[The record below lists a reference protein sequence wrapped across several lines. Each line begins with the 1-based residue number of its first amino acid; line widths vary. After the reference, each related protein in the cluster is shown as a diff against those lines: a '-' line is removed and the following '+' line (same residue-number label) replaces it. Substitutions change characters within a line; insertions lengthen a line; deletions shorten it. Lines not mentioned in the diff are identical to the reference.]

1 MSIISAIIPA
11 VRDFLIARLTA
22 PAVPESRRGWSPTSS
37 AGVHVDED
45 VALRYAAV
53 WICCRVIAEAI
64 SAMPWNVMQRDGN
77 KRSRIQGHPADW
89 LLHVAPNSELSA
101 YTFRETMLFWALTWG
116 NGYAEIERDGSLRPV
131 ALWPIEPDRVE
142 PQRDATGA
150 LVYEAR
156 NSGTGR
162 AFIPARDMFHLRGP
176 GWNGLKGYSPIDLAR
191 ESIGL
196 GLACQKFGGAF
207 FGNGATPG
215 GVIEAPSTLEL
226 SPEAKRILLDEWN
239 KVHRG
244 PGKYGKVTYLDGGMT
259 YKPISIAPN
268 SAQFLETRQHQVLE
282 IARWYK
288 VPPHKIYELTRATY
302 NNVEQHQIEF
312 LTETLVPWIVRLE
325 QEADAKLL
333 GPYQR
338 SRLYTKIKPEALLR
352 GDIKTRYEAYALG
365 RQWGWLS
372 INDVRGLEDMD
383 PIPAGG
389 DEYLTPLNM
398 REAGGQLQ
406 PPEPQAQLA
415 ALEERLQRLLA
426 LAHEQRQQPVNLNLA
441 QGGTTVQVDHHWPA
455 PVAAEIRPEIRVETP
470 VAINVEAPVPQPAEV
485 TIHNLQAPPSI
496 EVKPNIHIEAPPATP
511 APDVRIEAPV
521 AVTVE
526 APAPQPAEVVVNV
539 ATSTPEV
546 RIDAP
551 VAINVEAP
559 PAPEVTV
566 NVEASP
572 TPEIHVETP
581 VAINVEAPVP
591 QPAEVTIQ
599 NLQATP
605 SIEVRPNIH
614 VEAPPAPDVVLQV
627 GEQINDPAQSVPD

>member
-1 MSIISAIIPA
+1 
-11 VRDFLIARLTA
+11 
-22 PAVPESRRGWSPTSS
+22 
-37 AGVHVDED
+37 
-45 VALRYAAV
+45 
-53 WICCRVIAEAI
+53 
-64 SAMPWNVMQRDGN
+64 MQRDGN

-101 YTFRETMLFWALTWG
+101 YTFRETLLFWALTWG
-116 NGYAEIERDGSLRPV
+116 NGYAEIERDGSLRPI
-131 ALWPIEPDRVE
+131 ALWPIEPDRAD
-142 PQRDATGA
+142 PQRDAAGA
-150 LVYEAR
+150 LVYEVR

-162 AFIPARDMFHLRGP
+162 ATIPARDMFHLRGP

-215 GVIEAPSTLEL
+215 GVIEAPDTLEL
-226 SPEAKRILLDEWN
+226 SPDAKNILLKEWN
-239 KVHRG
+239 QVHRG
-244 PGKYGKVTYLDGGMT
+244 PGKYGKVTYLDGGMK
-259 YKPISIAPN
+259 YKPISIAPE

-338 SRLYTKIKPEALLR
+338 GRLYTKIKPEALLR

-372 INDVRGLEDMD
+372 INDVRELEDMD
-383 PIPAGG
+383 PIPDGG

-398 REAGGQLQ
+398 REAGDQLQ
-406 PPEPQAQLA
+406 PSALPQAQQQQLA
-415 ALEERLQRLLA
+415 ALDERLQRLLA
-426 LAHEQRQQPVNLNLA
+426 LGHERQPINVNLA

-455 PVAAEIRPEIRVETP
+455 PVAPEIRPDIHVETP
-470 VAINVEAPVPQPAEV
+470 VAVTVEAPAPQPTEV
-485 TIHNLQAPPSI
+485 TIQNLQATPSI
-496 EVKPNIHIEAPPATP
+496 EVRPNIHVEAPPAP
-511 APDVRIEAPV
+511 PPPDVRIEAPV

-559 PAPEVTV
+559 
-566 NVEASP
+566 
-572 TPEIHVETP
+572 
-581 VAINVEAPVP
+581 VP

-599 NLQATP
+599 NVQAAP
-605 SIEVRPNIH
+605 SIEVKPNIH

-627 GEQINDPAQSVPD
+627 GEQVNDPTQSVSD

>member
-22 PAVPESRRGWSPTSS
+22 PAVPESRRGWSPSSS

-64 SAMPWNVMQRDGN
+64 AAMPWNVMQRDGN
-77 KRSRIQGHPADW
+77 RRSRIQGHPADW
-89 LLHVAPNSELSA
+89 LLHVAPSPELSA
-101 YTFRETMLFWALTWG
+101 YTFRETLLFWALTWG
-116 NGYAEIERDGSLRPV
+116 NGYAEIERDGSLRPI
-131 ALWPIEPDRVE
+131 ALWPIEPDRAD
-142 PQRDATGA
+142 PQRDAAGA
-150 LVYEAR
+150 LVYEVR

-215 GVIEAPSTLEL
+215 GVIEAPNTLEL
-226 SPEAKRILLDEWN
+226 STDAKRILLEEWN
-239 KVHRG
+239 QVHRG
-244 PGKYGKVTYLDGGMT
+244 PGKYGKVSYLDGGMT
-259 YKPISIAPN
+259 YKPISIAPE

-302 NNVEQHQIEF
+302 NNAEQHQIEF

-338 SRLYTKIKPEALLR
+338 GRYYTKIKPEALLR

-383 PIPAGG
+383 PIPDGG

-398 REAGGQLQ
+398 REAGDQLQ
-406 PPEPQAQLA
+406 PSALPQAQQQQLA
-415 ALEERLQRLLA
+415 ALDERLQRLLV
-426 LAHEQRQQPVNLNLA
+426 LGHERQPINVNLA
-441 QGGTTVQVDHHWPA
+441 QGGTTVQVDHHWPV
-455 PVAAEIRPEIRVETP
+455 PVAPEIRPEIRVETP
-470 VAINVEAPVPQPAEV
+470 VAVTVEAPVPQPAEV
-485 TIHNLQAPPSI
+485 TIQNLQAPPSI
-496 EVKPNIHIEAPPATP
+496 EVRPNIHVEASPATP
-511 APDVRIEAPV
+511 APDVRIEAPVAINVEASPAPEVTVNIESTPMPDVRVEAPV

-526 APAPQPAEVVVNV
+526 APAPQPAEV
-539 ATSTPEV
+539 
-546 RIDAP
+546 
-551 VAINVEAP
+551 
-559 PAPEVTV
+559 
-566 NVEASP
+566 
-572 TPEIHVETP
+572 
-581 VAINVEAPVP
+581 
-591 QPAEVTIQ
+591 TIQ
-599 NLQATP
+599 NVQAP
-605 SIEVRPNIH
+605 PFIEVRPNIH

-627 GEQINDPAQSVPD
+627 GEQVNDPTQSVSD